1 MYFTF
6 TTSCCDG
13 RSSLLHQK
21 EVEHD
26 RTFTSLSEID
36 QDARIEEVSRMM
48 SGTEITALTLQ
59 HATELLKWQMKEKT
73 NALTF
78 IPETV
83 SAVSG
88 FFILRKYLPLI
99 RTSQQHIV
107 KRQK

>member
-1 MYFTF
+1 MA
-6 TTSCCDG
+6 DE
-13 RSSLLHQK
+13 R
-21 EVEHD
+21 
-26 RTFTSLSEID
+26 
-36 QDARIEEVSRMM
+36 
-48 SGTEITALTLQ
+48 
-59 HATELLKWQMKEKT
+59 KT
-73 NALTF
+73 NALTI